1 MRRSSGQTQG
11 DLARHYQPDRQ
22 PLKRRRPSRIQ
33 YKGGL
38 PSLRKL
44 PAVATVVA
52 KQASKPGTHLGLDVV
67 LGLVKLQAWDLTR

>member
-1 MRRSSGQTQG
+1 MRRSSGQIQG

-22 PLKRRRPSRIQ
+22 PLKRLRPSRIQ
-33 YKGGL
+33 FKGEL

-67 LGLVKLQAWDLTR
+67 LGRGKLLEWDLSR